1 MRVLKVAPRSLTL
14 ALRISVPKTLPNVGV
29 RCKNPT
35 PALLFVSCETD
46 DLPSL
51 SFVGSALTI
60 GPCFVIQAALLGS
73 GFTAGFA
80 CGVFGV
86 FLLRQRGGN
95 TTLAQVLYCNQIFFF
110 TTPDG
115 QAIPFFQAAAGFD
128 PVAIDL
134 DFAAFD
140 GFTGKRAGLEEPRC
154 P

>member
-1 MRVLKVAPRSLTL
+1 
-14 ALRISVPKTLPNVGV
+14 
-29 RCKNPT
+29 
-35 PALLFVSCETD
+35 LFSN
-46 DLPSL
+46 
-51 SFVGSALTI
+51 
-60 GPCFVIQAALLGS
+60 

-80 CGVFGV
+80 VRVLGK

-95 TTLAQVLYCNQIFFF
+95 TTLAQILYRDQVFFF

-134 DFAAFD
+134 DFAAFN
-140 GFTGKRAGLEEPRC
+140 GFAGKCAGFEEPRC

>member
-1 MRVLKVAPRSLTL
+1 M
-14 ALRISVPKTLPNVGV
+14 IKTLFIDK
-29 RCKNPT
+29 RKS
-35 PALLFVSCETD
+35 FVSCETD
-46 DLPSL
+46 NLPSL
-51 SFVGSALTI
+51 SFVGAALTI
-60 GPCFVIQAALLGS
+60 RLRLVIQAALLGS
-73 GFTAGFA
+73 CFAAGFA
-80 CGVFGV
+80 FGIFGE

-95 TTLAQVLYCNQIFFF
+95 TTVAQVLYRDQVFFI

-140 GFTGKRAGLEEPRC
+140 GFTGKCAGLEEPRC